1 MAPPPGST
9 IVAAL
14 DALHSDANAWRTC
27 ADQVQICAGMADALS
42 LGGFEFSY
50 AADKAGLQR
59 TYLLLQQKMAHL
71 CEEAATNFVNVA
83 TALDSAAYA
92 YDHDERTA
100 VHELHDAW

>member
-14 DALHSDANAWRTC
+14 HALHSDANTWRTC
-27 ADQVQICAGMADALS
+27 ADQLQTCAGMAGALS
-42 LGGFEFSY
+42 LGGYEFSY
-50 AADKAGLQR
+50 AADKAGLQQ
-59 TYLLLQQKMAHL
+59 TYLLLQQKLARL
-71 CEEAATNFVNVA
+71 CDEAAANFVNVG

-100 VHELHDAW
+100 VHELHNAW